1 MNNKRTF
8 QQIAKEI
15 QGVWLN
21 IYFGAIPY
29 LDALLELDT
38 TDPKAP
44 YLYETADNIVQYF
57 LANAR
62 TFRGN
67 DAKRLKAELKSMI
80 NQK

>member
-1 MNNKRTF
+1 MDNKRTF

-29 LDALLELDT
+29 LDALLKLDT
-38 TDPKAP
+38 TDPKAL
-44 YLYETADNIVQYF
+44 YLYETAYNIVKYF